1 MALSAAHWVARAA
14 EARAIAWL
22 CDDPAL
28 RAMMEEIAR
37 EYDALAACRYRANR
51 AMQGATRQRVL
62 RGRPMLP
69 AAAK

>member
-28 RAMMEEIAR
+28 RATMEEIAR
-37 EYDALAACRYRANR
+37 EYDALAACRYLAQRAT
-51 AMQGATRQRVL
+51 QGATRQRVL
-62 RGRPMLP
+62 RGRAMLP